1 MTTNEKAIL
10 GTEMFEILRDKVASR
25 QGSLQDMMDAAATL
39 AATVVNEA
47 TRITEAPLKAVRDDA
62 LQTFYFFCSRTKNR
76 QYIEMLNNYPDE
88 L

>member
-10 GTEMFEILRDKVASR
+10 GTEMFEILRDKVASK

-47 TRITEAPLKAVRDDA
+47 TRITKAPLKAVRDDA